1 MNPAHRLAEI
11 VTALERVGLTVL
23 VMGGHAVRYYG
34 IDRNTID
41 YDLHLSPADWDDL
54 GLRLDQSPLAA
65 GRPLTRGPS
74 WRPGSF
80 QRFLLGRLPDGRDE
94 WLEFW
99 RNNHLL
105 PPFADLYGRREEGT
119 YGGRPLAFL
128 SLPDLIRSKETERE
142 TDWQDIAG
150 LEEIH
155 DGRLLHQAVTG
166 TISVDQALAQL
177 RSRRGLESFLQ
188 GGSLNDPAVV
198 RQALAQTRLSI
209 TQAIL
214 LPSAGADASPPTASV
229 PMEPVV
235 VSRLRTVAPASPLHL
250 ALIEVVRRQYKLA
263 MQNADG
269 ADKQAIRGAQ
279 TNPPPDN
286 PRSSR

>member
-1 MNPAHRLAEI
+1 VNSALCLAEI

-34 IDRNTID
+34 LDRNTID
-41 YDLHLSPADWDDL
+41 YDLHLSPADWDAL
-54 GLRLDQSPLAA
+54 GPRLDQSTLAA

-80 QRFLLGRLPDGRDE
+80 QRFLLGQLPDGRDE
-94 WLEFW
+94 WPEFW
-99 RNNHLL
+99 RTNHLL
-105 PPFADLYGRREEGT
+105 APFAEVYGRREEGT
-119 YGGRPLAFL
+119 YGGRTLAFL
-128 SLPDLIRSKETERE
+128 SLPDLIRSKETQRE
-142 TDWQDIAG
+142 TDWQDIAV

-155 DGRLLHQAVTG
+155 DGRLLHQVEAGNT
-166 TISVDQALAQL
+166 SVEQALARL

-188 GGSLNDPAVV
+188 GGYLKDTALVA
-198 RQALAQTRLSI
+198 QALLQTRLSI

-214 LPSAGADASPPTASV
+214 LPCAGGGAALPTTTV

-235 VSRLRTVAPASPLHL
+235 VNRLRTVAPASALHL

-263 MQNADG
+263 MQNADA
-269 ADKQAIRGAQ
+269 ADKQAIRAAQ
-279 TNPPPDN
+279 ADPPPN
-286 PRSSR
+286 RP

>member
-1 MNPAHRLAEI
+1 MNPARRLAEI
-11 VTALERVGLTVL
+11 VSALEQVGLTVL

-54 GLRLDQSPLAA
+54 GSRLNQSALAA
-65 GRPLTRGPS
+65 GGPPTPGHS

-119 YGGRPLAFL
+119 YGGRTLAFL

-142 TDWQDIAG
+142 TDWQDIAA

-155 DGRLLHQAVTG
+155 DGRLLHQTTAG
-166 TISVDQALAQL
+166 AIAVDQALARL

-188 GGSLNDPAVV
+188 GGYLKDPAVV
-198 RQALAQTRLSI
+198 RQALLQTRLSI

-214 LPSAGADASPPTASV
+214 LPSAGADMVPPVATV

-235 VSRLRTVAPASPLHL
+235 VNRLRAIAPVSALHL

-263 MQNADG
+263 MQNADA
-269 ADKQAIRGAQ
+269 ADKQTVRAAQ
-279 TNPPPDN
+279 ADPPPNN
-286 PRSSR
+286 P

>member
-1 MNPAHRLAEI
+1 VNPALRLAEI
-11 VTALERVGLTVL
+11 VTALEQVGLTVL

-54 GLRLDQSPLAA
+54 GTRLDQSTLAA
-65 GRPLTRGPS
+65 GGPLPRGPS

-99 RNNHLL
+99 RTNHLL
-105 PPFADLYGRREEGT
+105 PPFADLHGRREEGT
-119 YGGRPLAFL
+119 YGGRVLAFL
-128 SLPDLIRSKETERE
+128 SLPDLIRSKETERA
-142 TDWQDIAG
+142 TDWQDVAG

-155 DGRLLHQAVTG
+155 DGRLLNQATAG
-166 TISVDQALAQL
+166 TISVAQALARL
-177 RSRRGLESFLQ
+177 RSRRGLETFLQ
-188 GGSLNDPAVV
+188 GGYLKDPAVV
-198 RQALAQTRLSI
+198 GQALFQTRLSI

-214 LPSAGADASPPTASV
+214 VPCAGADAAPLTSTV

-235 VSRLRTVAPASPLHL
+235 MNRLRTVAPGSALHL

-263 MQNADG
+263 MQNADA
-269 ADKQAIRGAQ
+269 ADKQAIRAAQ
-279 TNPPPDN
+279 AHPPANNP
-286 PRSSR
+286 

>member
-1 MNPAHRLAEI
+1 VNPALRLAEI
-11 VTALERVGLTVL
+11 VTALEQVGLTVL

-34 IDRNTID
+34 LDRNTID

-54 GLRLDQSPLAA
+54 GSRLDQSTLAT
-65 GRPLTRGPS
+65 GQPLTRGPS

-105 PPFADLYGRREEGT
+105 PPFADLYSRREQGT
-119 YGGRPLAFL
+119 YGERLLSFL

-142 TDWQDIAG
+142 KDWDDISV

-155 DGRLLHQAVTG
+155 DGRLLHQATAG
-166 TISVDQALAQL
+166 AISVDQALARL

-188 GGSLNDPAVV
+188 AGSLNDSGEVG
-198 RQALAQTRLSI
+198 QALLQTRLSI

-214 LPSAGADASPPTASV
+214 FPCAGADAAPPTPTV

-235 VSRLRTVAPASPLHL
+235 VNRLRTVAPASGLHL

-263 MQNADG
+263 MQNADS
-269 ADKQAIRGAQ
+269 ADKQAIRAAQ
-279 TNPPPDN
+279 VNLPPNNP
-286 PRSSR
+286 

>member
-1 MNPAHRLAEI
+1 VNPAVRLAEI
-11 VTALERVGLTVL
+11 VTALEQVGLTVL

-41 YDLHLSPADWDDL
+41 YDLHLSPAGWDGL
-54 GLRLDQSPLAA
+54 GARLDQSTLAA

-74 WRPGSF
+74 WRSDSF
-80 QRFLLGRLPDGRDE
+80 QRFLLGRLADGRDE

-99 RNNHLL
+99 RTNHLL

-119 YGGRPLAFL
+119 YGGRTLPFL

-142 TDWQDIAG
+142 RDWQDVAV

-155 DGRLLHQAVTG
+155 DGRLLHQASAG
-166 TISVDQALAQL
+166 TVGVDQALTRL

-188 GGSLNDPAVV
+188 GGYLNDPAAV
-198 RQALAQTRLSI
+198 RQALFQTRLSI

-214 LPSAGADASPPTASV
+214 LPWAGADAPLPVAGV

-235 VSRLRTVAPASPLHL
+235 ENRLRTVAPASALHL

-263 MQNADG
+263 MQMADA
-269 ADKQAIRGAQ
+269 ADKQAVRA
-279 TNPPPDN
+279 TPANPPPN
-286 PRSSR
+286 SP

>member
-1 MNPAHRLAEI
+1 VNTALRLAEV
-11 VTALERVGLTVL
+11 VTALEQVGLTVL

-34 IDRNTID
+34 LDRNTID
-41 YDLHLSPADWDDL
+41 YDLHLSPADWDTL
-54 GLRLDQSPLAA
+54 GSRLDQSTLAA
-65 GRPLTRGPS
+65 GQPLTRGPS

-105 PPFADLYGRREEGT
+105 APFAALYGRREEGT
-119 YGGRPLAFL
+119 YGGRTLAFL

-142 TDWQDIAG
+142 KDWQDITV

-155 DGRLLHQAVTG
+155 DSRLLHQTTSG
-166 TISVDQALAQL
+166 TISVDQALARL

-188 GGSLNDPAVV
+188 DGYLKDPAVV
-198 RQALAQTRLSI
+198 RQALLQTRLSMS
-209 TQAIL
+209 QAIL
-214 LPSAGADASPPTASV
+214 LPFAGVEAAPPIPTV
-229 PMEPVV
+229 PIESVV
-235 VSRLRTVAPASPLHL
+235 VNRLQIVAPASMLHL

-263 MQNADG
+263 MQNADA
-269 ADKQAIRGAQ
+269 ADKQAVRDAL
-279 TNPPPDN
+279 TDPPPTS
-286 PRSSR
+286 P

>member
-1 MNPAHRLAEI
+1 MNPARRLAEI
-11 VTALERVGLTVL
+11 VSALEQVGLTVL

-54 GLRLDQSPLAA
+54 GSRLNQSVLAVGGSLA
-65 GRPLTRGPS
+65 PGPS

-105 PPFADLYGRREEGT
+105 PPFADLYGRREEGA
-119 YGGRPLAFL
+119 YGGRTMAFL
-128 SLPDLIRSKETERE
+128 SLPDLVRGKETERE
-142 TDWQDIAG
+142 TDWQDVAA

-155 DGRLLHQAVTG
+155 DGRLLHQATAG
-166 TISVDQALAQL
+166 TISVDQALALL

-188 GGSLNDPAVV
+188 GGYLKDPAVV
-198 RQALAQTRLSI
+198 RQALLQTRLSI

-214 LPSAGADASPPTASV
+214 LPCVGADVVPPVATV

-235 VSRLRTVAPASPLHL
+235 VNRLRTVAPASALHL
-250 ALIEVVRRQYKLA
+250 ALIEVVRRQYKLS
-263 MQNADG
+263 MQNADA
-269 ADKQAIRGAQ
+269 ADKQAVGAAQ
-279 TNPPPDN
+279 ANPPPKI
-286 PRSSR
+286 P

>member
-1 MNPAHRLAEI
+1 MNPALRLAQI
-11 VTALERVGLTVL
+11 VTALEQVGLTVL

-41 YDLHLSPADWDDL
+41 YDLHLSPAEWDQL
-54 GLRLDQSPLAA
+54 GLCLNQSTLAKAQPLSQ
-65 GRPLTRGPS
+65 GPS

-80 QRFLLGRLPDGRDE
+80 QRFLLGQLPDGRDE

-99 RNNHLL
+99 RSNHLL
-105 PPFADLYGRREEGT
+105 APFPELQARREEGQ
-119 YGGRPLAFL
+119 YGGRVLPFL

-142 TDWQDIAG
+142 KDWQDITG

-155 DGRLLHQAVTG
+155 DSRLIRQATAN
-166 TISVDQALAQL
+166 TIAPGQALAKL

-188 GGSLNDPAVV
+188 AAMLKDPAVV
-198 RQALAQTRLSI
+198 REALVQTQLSI

-214 LPSAGADASPPTASV
+214 VPSVQGDVPALTATV
-229 PMEPVV
+229 PIEPIVLA
-235 VSRLRTVAPASPLHL
+235 RLRTVAPASALHV

-263 MQNADG
+263 MQNADA
-269 ADKQAIRGAQ
+269 ADKQAVRANQ
-279 TNPPPDN
+279 ANPSPDN
-286 PRSSR
+286 PS